1 MGGSNGPVT
10 HLALDRALT
19 PRSRRALVAALA
31 VALALS
37 ACSGSGPANGP
48 DLEPAADNTPEP
60 APPDSTD
67 GPTSEIDD
75 QPPGEDELAATWQA
89 FHTAWVEQAAA
100 DDPDPA
106 AFDQLAL
113 DPAATVELLTTQR
126 GDARL
131 VTTET
136 ELWPRFDIDG
146 DNAEVSD
153 CAIIAQHPADQPD
166 SLATITVAWEATAT
180 ITDDGWRIDNAR
192 QGELFC
198 IAEELHTDVIA
209 AYGAWL
215 DGLSEWYD
223 PPDADHPLLDATMAE
238 PGLGDMRKMVADDRD
253 AGISMRFPHEAQ
265 AAVTDVGVGSA
276 RVTDCYPAPDGY
288 GAFDMESGERRPD
301 VVPAPLPGQLNRTV
315 ADLERSPEGWRV
327 VGWRW
332 EEQNECEPGE
342 TRYAIS

>member
-10 HLALDRALT
+10 HPVLDRALT
-19 PRSRRALVAALA
+19 PRSLRALAAVLA
-31 VALALS
+31 VALALT
-37 ACSGSGPANGP
+37 ACSGAGPANGP

-67 GPTSEIDD
+67 GPTSEVDD

-89 FHTAWVEQAAA
+89 FHTAWVEQAAV

-113 DPAATVELLTTQR
+113 DPAAIVELLTTQR

-131 VTTET
+131 VTTDT

-146 DNAEVSD
+146 ENAKVSD

-180 ITDDGWRIDNAR
+180 ATDDGWRIDDAR

-198 IAEELHTDVIA
+198 IADELNEQLLDAYRQFRA
-209 AYGAWL
+209 AKEAAW
-215 DGLSEWYD
+215 D
-223 PPDADHPLLDATMAE
+223 PPDPDHPDLERTMAGE
-238 PGLGDMRKMVADDRD
+238 QLDFIRELLAEHQRD
-253 AGISMRFPHEAQ
+253 GIVIR
-265 AAVTDVGVGSA
+265 D
-276 RVTDCYPAPDGY
+276 PAPTDNAVVYDLGIGTATVSDCTEQVPAR
-288 GAFDMESGERRPD
+288 GAFDSRTPCT
-301 VVPAPLPGQLNRTV
+301 VVTG
-315 ADLERSPEGWRV
+315 
-327 VGWRW
+327 
-332 EEQNECEPGE
+332 
-342 TRYAIS
+342 